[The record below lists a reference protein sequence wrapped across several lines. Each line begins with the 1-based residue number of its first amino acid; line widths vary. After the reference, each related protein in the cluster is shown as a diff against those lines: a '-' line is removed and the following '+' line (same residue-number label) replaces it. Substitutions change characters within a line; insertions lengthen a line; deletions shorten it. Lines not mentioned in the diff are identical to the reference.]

1 MMESV
6 VVAIIT
12 GGLAVLGAYVS
23 NMAMSRKKTREDIIR
38 DAEREAKQAVRLDVI
53 EKKLDEHNGYAQKFE
68 DIGKDIAII
77 KTKIEMLGKRK

>member
-12 GGLAVLGAYVS
+12 GGLAVVGAYVS

-53 EKKLDEHNGYAQKFE
+53 EKKLDDHNGYAQKFE